1 MLLIS
6 SIFLWTEIGRWWRGA
21 EHHTFAVEKGIGHD
35 MQVNLD
41 IVVKMDCD
49 DLHINVQD
57 ASGDRILAGDKLNRD
72 ATTWHQ
78 WVDGKGMHRLG
89 KSENGKLD
97 TGEGWLAAHDE
108 GFGEEHVHDIVALS
122 RKKAKW
128 AKTPSPKGRPDS
140 CRMYGSLDLNRVQ
153 GDFHITARG
162 HGYGGQHLDHDS
174 KCFLSHLLCLSLLM
188 MFSNSLRLEFNF
200 SHIISE
206 MSYGPFYPSLV
217 NPLDRTV
224 NSAIVHF
231 HKFQYYLSVVPTVYL
246 ANNRIVNTNQYA
258 VTEQSKTISDHQVP
272 GIFFKYD
279 IEPIMLSVEES
290 RDGFFTFLVKI
301 VNIFSGVMVA
311 GHWGFTLSDWVREVI
326 GKRRRSNGGIGV
338 LGSKHGFDE

>member
-1 MLLIS
+1 MLFIS
-6 SIFLWTEIGRWWRGA
+6 CIFLWTEIGQWWRGA

-41 IVVKMDCD
+41 IVVKMDCN
-49 DLHINVQD
+49 DLHVNVQD
-57 ASGDRILAGDKLNRD
+57 ASGDRILAGDKLKRD

-78 WVDGKGMHRLG
+78 WVDAQGMHRLG

-97 TGEGWLAAHDE
+97 TGEGWHGAHDE

-174 KCFLSHLLCLSLLM
+174 MFFYLTSSSLL
-188 MFSNSLRLEFNF
+188 
-200 SHIISE
+200 
-206 MSYGPFYPSLV
+206 
-217 NPLDRTV
+217 
-224 NSAIVHF
+224 
-231 HKFQYYLSVVPTVYL
+231 
-246 ANNRIVNTNQYA
+246 RICLLTN
-258 VTEQSKTISDHQVP
+258 
-272 GIFFKYD
+272 
-279 IEPIMLSVEES
+279 
-290 RDGFFTFLVKI
+290 
-301 VNIFSGVMVA
+301 GV
-311 GHWGFTLSDWVREVI
+311 
-326 GKRRRSNGGIGV
+326 
-338 LGSKHGFDE
+338 